1 MRLIFEFIA
10 PCSIS
15 ESRRRPKPLFKES
28 RLVLPQQFPRRL
40 MDLKRAFTIFV
51 VGDRLTFPFDKAS
64 MMGTEMQ
71 CNH

>member
-1 MRLIFEFIA
+1 
-10 PCSIS
+10 
-15 ESRRRPKPLFKES
+15 
-28 RLVLPQQFPRRL
+28 